1 MYFFAILGFLSFFL
15 SNLIKSYSMLLA
27 TSEMNYHFVAFPK
40 LFIAFYMFMQY
51 AMNVQQYH
59 HDDLYGLLWEITVSM
74 EIKEN

>member
-1 MYFFAILGFLSFFL
+1 
-15 SNLIKSYSMLLA
+15 MLLA
-27 TSEMNYHFVAFPK
+27 TSKMNYHFVAFPK